1 MRSALLGVLLVAAAP
16 AAEEPRVRASASR
29 TEVRVGESFTV
40 EVTAT
45 GPPGTTYRFPKDPG
59 SEAVELHEPAPPP
72 SPGPPPPP
80 GTQRYEAAAFA
91 VGEAEVPPIAVSY
104 RLPDGTEGSVRTEPV
119 PLRIVSV
126 LPKDPK
132 ERKLVDIRGPVPLR
146 AAPAFWIAL
155 GVALA
160 LLAALGF
167 WIARRRRKAVAPA
180 PAALAV
186 APDAEALSALD
197 RLASSGLLERVD
209 YRGFY
214 IALAEIAKRYL
225 ERRLGAPVL
234 EMTSAETCAFLREH
248 PHGAAFAVLV
258 RDLAGAADRV
268 KFARGEGVEDEA
280 RRHLAGVRQLVA
292 GIEERL
298 RPRPE
303 EKVA

>member
-1 MRSALLGVLLVAAAP
+1 
-16 AAEEPRVRASASR
+16 
-29 TEVRVGESFTV
+29 
-40 EVTAT
+40 
-45 GPPGTTYRFPKDPG
+45 
-59 SEAVELHEPAPPP
+59 
-72 SPGPPPPP
+72 
-80 GTQRYEAAAFA
+80 
-91 VGEAEVPPIAVSY
+91 
-104 RLPDGTEGSVRTEPV
+104 
-119 PLRIVSV
+119 
-126 LPKDPK
+126 
-132 ERKLVDIRGPVPLR
+132 VDIRGPVPLR